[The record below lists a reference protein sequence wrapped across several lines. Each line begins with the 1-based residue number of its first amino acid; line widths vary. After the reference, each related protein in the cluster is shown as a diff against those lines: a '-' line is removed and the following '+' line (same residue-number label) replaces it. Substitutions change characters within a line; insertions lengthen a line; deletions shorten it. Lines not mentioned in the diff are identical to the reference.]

1 MPPRK
6 RTATIEAEPVAPKKA
21 PAKRTPRKAVEP
33 TLEEKRQSAREAA
46 ALWARKINARKG
58 MAGTVV
64 VASKQLPPP
73 PRVTTGSLAFDLAMG
88 GGFPANNWTEVV
100 GQESHGKT
108 TMVLKAIAA
117 NQKRNPDFSV
127 IWVAAEPFDDSLAEM
142 CGVDRDGVFLIE
154 TNIME
159 EAYQHL
165 IDAMDDRAA
174 DMFVLDSYPALVATQ
189 EDEKDMEGYTMGG
202 AKVTNQ
208 FIRKATK
215 AGKRSLTDPDD
226 RPFVGIFINQWRE
239 KIGVMHGDPRTTS
252 GGKGKN
258 YWCYCRLDVKRD
270 EWIVNSAKE
279 KVGQAI
285 KIVVMKMKGARP
297 QQIGVTDY
305 YFADHD
311 DFTAGEYDVFK
322 MTVNLAVLFDVIQR
336 SGSGYKGLE
345 GQHIKS
351 LDLLIQTLKSDV
363 EWRARVEAAVLK
375 GKAPVETE
383 EEDNV
388 VDLVADEDVPSARPR
403 RRRKTV

>member
-6 RTATIEAEPVAPKKA
+6 RTGTTAA
-21 PAKRTPRKAVEP
+21 PAAP
-33 TLEEKRQSAREAA
+33 TMEEKRQSAREAA
-46 ALWARKINARKG
+46 KLFAKKINSRKG
-58 MAGTVV
+58 MAGTIVL
-64 VASKQLPPP
+64 ASEQLPPP
-73 PRVTTGSLAFDLAMG
+73 PRFTTGSLAFDLAMG
-88 GGFPANNWTEVV
+88 GGFPANNWTEVI
-100 GQESHGKT
+100 GNESHGKT

-117 NQKRNPDFSV
+117 NQKRDPEFTV

-142 CGVDRDGVFLIE
+142 CGVDRSGVFLIE

-174 DMFVLDSYPALVATQ
+174 DMFVLDSYPALIATQ
-189 EDEKDMEGYTMGG
+189 EDDKDMDGMTMGG

-215 AGKRSLTDPDD
+215 AGKRSLTDASD
-226 RPFVGIFINQWRE
+226 RPFAGIFINQWRE
-239 KIGVMHGDPRTTS
+239 KIGVMHGDPRTTP

-258 YWCYCRLDVKRD
+258 FWAYARIEVKRD
-270 EWIVNSAKE
+270 EWITNSAKE

-285 KIVVMKMKGARP
+285 KLVVMKMKGARP
-297 QQIGVTDY
+297 QQIGVSDF

-311 DFTAGEYDVFK
+311 DFAAGQYDTFK
-322 MTVNLAVLFDVIQR
+322 QVVNLALLFDIIGR
-336 SGSGYKGLE
+336 RGSGYVDLNGVYYKSQAGL
-345 GQHIKS
+345 
-351 LDLLIQTLKSDV
+351 
-363 EWRARVEAAVLK
+363 VEALREDEVQRLKVEEQVLAMGAR

-383 EEDNV
+383 DEAEV
-388 VDLVADEDVPSARPR
+388 LELVPEEDVPSARPR